1 MAFVLKSSCTSLRVS
16 SRPSVVAARP
26 SGLRAAR
33 ASVARVVGRPAL
45 VVASASASASAD
57 ARAMTV
63 EQIDDAVLSER
74 KLLLDLRV
82 KASRKQEFKPHEF
95 KVHKKNIARML
106 TIKREKEIADGISKK
121 ESRFNE
127 RMANVQQF
135 YENLPAGTQPRYT
148 QRKNEE
154 LKELAKSSTSSGK
167 RMQALEAAAAE
178 RKANE
183 EE

>member
-1 MAFVLKSSCTSLRVS
+1 MAFSLRTSVS
-16 SRPSVVAARP
+16 LGARPSGVAARP
-26 SGLRAAR
+26 SSSVAAR
-33 ASVARVVGRPAL
+33 RLSKAVRPASL

-106 TIKREKEIADGISKK
+106 TIKREKEIADGISK
-121 ESRFNE
+121 RNPGTT
-127 RMANVQQF
+127 NVWRTF
-135 YENLPAGTQPRYT
+135 S
-148 QRKNEE
+148 
-154 LKELAKSSTSSGK
+154 SSTK
-167 RMQALEAAAAE
+167 TCLRE
-178 RKANE
+178 RSRGTRNAR
-183 EE
+183 

>member
-1 MAFVLKSSCTSLRVS
+1 MAFSLGA
-16 SRPSVVAARP
+16 RPSVVAARAP
-26 SGLRAAR
+26 VTGRR
-33 ASVARVVGRPAL
+33 ASAVGRPAIGRASAS
-45 VVASASASASAD
+45 VVLASASASASAD

-154 LKELAKSSTSSGK
+154 E
-167 RMQALEAAAAE
+167 
-178 RKANE
+178 
-183 EE
+183 

>member
-1 MAFVLKSSCTSLRVS
+1 MAFVLNRAPSVS
-16 SRPSVVAARP
+16 SRPSV
-26 SGLRAAR
+26 AAR
-33 ASVARVVGRPAL
+33 APVTGRRAASVGRRASAS
-45 VVASASASASAD
+45 VVICASASASASSAD

-127 RMANVQQF
+127 RMANLQQF

-148 QRKNEE
+148 QRKNAE
-154 LKELAKSSTSSGK
+154 LKELAKASTSSGK

>member
-1 MAFVLKSSCTSLRVS
+1 M
-16 SRPSVVAARP
+16 
-26 SGLRAAR
+26 G
-33 ASVARVVGRPAL
+33 
-45 VVASASASASAD
+45 ASASASAAD

-74 KLLLDLRV
+74 KLLLDLRG

-106 TIKREKEIADGISKK
+106 TIKRGKEIADGISKK
-121 ESRFNE
+121 ESYNE

>member
-1 MAFVLKSSCTSLRVS
+1 MAFVLRTSVS
-16 SRPSVVAARP
+16 LGARPSVVAARP
-26 SGLRAAR
+26 SSSVAAR
-33 ASVARVVGRPAL
+33 RLSKAVRPAL
-45 VVASASASASAD
+45 VVASASASASASAD

-63 EQIDDAVLSER
+63 EQIDDAVLGER

-154 LKELAKSSTSSGK
+154 LKELAKSSTSSGM

>member
-1 MAFVLKSSCTSLRVS
+1 MAFVLKSSCTSLGVS

-33 ASVARVVGRPAL
+33 ASVGRPASL

-121 ESRFNE
+121 ESRYNE

-167 RMQALEAAAAE
+167 RTQALEAAAAE

>member
-1 MAFVLKSSCTSLRVS
+1 MAFSLRTSVS
-16 SRPSVVAARP
+16 LGARPSGVAARP
-26 SGLRAAR
+26 SSSVAAR
-33 ASVARVVGRPAL
+33 RLSKAVRPASL
-45 VVASASASASAD
+45 VVASAAASASAD